1 VSGEGEP
8 KAAAPLGWTEAI
20 VLLALA
26 GGEEQLP
33 VPPVPKPSPEDGGTL
48 PIFAGAL
55 LCADSMGVPSHT
67 FP

>member
-1 VSGEGEP
+1 
-8 KAAAPLGWTEAI
+8 

-26 GGEEQLP
+26 ADEEQLP
-33 VPPVPKPSPEDGGTL
+33 VPPVPKPSPEDDGTL